1 MTELQAIQLLVEAT
15 RNLQATR
22 DQHQAI
28 IQALEVLKKL
38 VDEKAQ
44 AT

>member
-1 MTELQAIQLLVEAT
+1 MASVLTEAQALQMLAEAT

-38 VDEKAQ
+38 VDEK
-44 AT
+44 